1 MLHLVVN
8 VNVVRARSESISQGV
23 ERYYVS
29 IARQASTS
37 ILEEELAPV
46 NVSCVRPVNM
56 RPFQGRAHA
65 RNVLENTTLL
75 M

>member
-8 VNVVRARSESISQGV
+8 VNVVRARSESISQGK
-23 ERYYVS
+23 ERHYVS